1 MRAPDLMHTEW
12 RCGGCGPVAPFHV
25 AEHISAEILGSV
37 RARVAV
43 KDAEVPLWCPWPLP
57 VGWMVTGV
65 GWAGDD
71 RDGVQATAVALS
83 GPAPVGSGPADVV
96 FVAERPGVGLG
107 NRLGGLSGTDPGGHL
122 ATALSTTAAQAKV
135 RASGHPTPLWAV
147 SSLEDRST
155 YVGEAKG
162 LWLLAIA
169 WPNEAGYLLA
179 DEIILHDL
187 TDGMPSEL
195 VYGAP
200 SPYLQGKV

>member
-1 MRAPDLMHTEW
+1 M
-12 RCGGCGPVAPFHV
+12 
-25 AEHISAEILGSV
+25 
-37 RARVAV
+37 
-43 KDAEVPLWCPWPLP
+43 WCPWPLP
-57 VGWMVTGV
+57 IGWLVTGV

-71 RDGVQATAVALS
+71 RDGTQATAVALT

-107 NRLGGLSGTDPGGHL
+107 NRLAGLPGSDPGGYL
-122 ATALSTTAAQAKV
+122 DAVLSATAPQAKV
-135 RASGHPTPLWAV
+135 RAAGHPTPLWAV
-147 SSLEDRST
+147 SSLEDRCA

-169 WPNEAGYLLA
+169 WPEEAGYLLA

-187 TDGMPSEL
+187 VDSVPSEL

-200 SPYLQGKV
+200 SPYLHGRT